1 MSSTNEAIFNKIHF
15 KGHDLYLLRDDLIG
29 GDFNGNKARKLEY
42 FLKAD
47 LSAFSTVCSYG
58 SSQSNAMAALS
69 IFAKRKKL
77 DFIYFTNHISEFLR
91 ANPTSNYSQA
101 LANGAKIIARDD
113 YKEHFKA
120 LKNASAHA
128 KTTLFIPEGIACKQA
143 EIGFKTQASEIFSF
157 MLKNKITFDIFLP
170 SGSGTAA
177 AYLAKNLSECA
188 VYTTPCVGGVEY
200 LKEQIF
206 SLDLN
211 SKVRILEPALK
222 CYFGD
227 LKREFYD
234 IWQELK
240 EQCGIDFELI
250 YDPLGWLTLLANL
263 KTFKNPILYIHQGGL
278 GGLSSQLAR
287 YERKF

>member
-15 KGHDLYLLRDDLIG
+15 KGHDFYVLRDDLIG

-47 LSAFSTVCSYG
+47 LSAFSALCSYG

-77 DFIYFTNHISEFLR
+77 DFIYFTNHISKFLQ
-91 ANPTSNYSQA
+91 AAPQGNYA
-101 LANGAKIIARDD
+101 LALSNGAKIIARGD

-120 LKNASAHA
+120 LQNSINA

-143 EIGFKTQASEIFSF
+143 EIGFKTQASEICSF

-227 LKREFYD
+227 LKREFYG
-234 IWQELK
+234 IWRELK
-240 EQCGIDFELI
+240 DATNIEFELL